1 MGHAVAGAIRER
13 GGAVRV
19 MTSPYLRCIQTS
31 VPLVALLEAS
41 LEIEPRLAEVEHHP
55 GNIAPYKERVLY
67 FPELAEEGASA
78 VAADMSVPEET
89 WPLGYMVRARTYAAD
104 LVKELDAEDCGTS
117 TRVLVSHAASVALIA
132 ALLGVQLETT
142 LKFAPTGAYVL
153 ARDAPGAPWTLLRS
167 GASNEPYVTENS
179 ATTYPWGYKPNYLEA
194 WANDHAGKRFPE
206 A

>member
-1 MGHAVAGAIRER
+1 
-13 GGAVRV
+13 
-19 MTSPYLRCIQTS
+19 
-31 VPLVALLEAS
+31 
-41 LEIEPRLAEVEHHP
+41 
-55 GNIAPYKERVLY
+55 
-67 FPELAEEGASA
+67 
-78 VAADMSVPEET
+78 MSVPEET

-153 ARDAPGAPWTLLRS
+153 ARDASAPRHPIRATKHHRRAATHETGARRSATHARVLAFLGGRRIGKRQKPARFRGKRRWTLLRS